1 MNNRPRDQLEVLV
14 QAIST
19 LSLPLHE
26 LYHGLRTR
34 TIPPACSAA
43 AVIIAIVLFFR
54 VDHFFITKT
63 HFRELYPYY
72 PFLYRIYYF
81 VLVTAGYWLWA
92 WREVALKIRLTQRLR
107 ELFQN
112 CGLVSRTGRMPSF
125 ISDFP
130 VDGVTRKLRV
140 THAGFPKAKFEEVKA
155 HLEAGLQVY
164 IDDIK
169 EKRETGVVEVF
180 YSHYPMPAIVPFQ
193 RKDSSMSYDFL
204 IGSTRSEEK
213 RANLRDV
220 PHLLVAGQTG
230 GGKST
235 FLRQLIAHLY
245 LYNPSLHFLLIDLKG
260 GLEFSLFENRKR
272 ITVVPHVRAATMELK
287 KIDTLLERRFALLR
301 ENKCKDID
309 AYFRLEEKSGSKM
322 NLDRHVLVIDEAA
335 EMFLAGHHAKS
346 EEIQNAR
353 RVLSR
358 VARQGRAVGIHL
370 VVATQRPDSKSLD
383 PQVKANLTGVVCFQ
397 MMNDASSIAVL
408 GNGRATD
415 LPAVPGRAIWKNGIE
430 MTEVQ
435 TPFLSTEQAEELLGE
450 PDDSEPKQHGTS
462 AVPANLALPTIK
474 LEQDLPSDMKE
485 I

>member
-1 MNNRPRDQLEVLV
+1 MDKKPRDQLETFIRVL
-14 QAIST
+14 ST
-19 LSLPLHE
+19 LSLPVRE
-26 LYHGLRTR
+26 LYHGFHTR
-34 TIPPACSAA
+34 TVPIACTVAA
-43 AVIIAIVLFFR
+43 IAVSVVLAARF
-54 VDHFFITKT
+54 DHFLLSKT
-63 HFRELYPYY
+63 RFRELYPYY
-72 PFLYRIYYF
+72 PWLYRAYYF
-81 VLVTAGYWLWA
+81 ALVTGGYWLWA
-92 WREVALKIRLTQRLR
+92 WKQAALKIRLTQRLK

-112 CGLVSRTGRMPSF
+112 SGLISRTGRMPSF

-130 VDGVTRKLRV
+130 VDNVTRKLRI
-140 THAGFPKAKFEEVKA
+140 THAGFPKAKFEEAKA
-155 HLEAGLQVY
+155 QLEAGLQVY

-169 EKRETGVVEVF
+169 EKRETGVIEVS
-180 YSHYPMPAIVPFQ
+180 YSHFPMPALVSFQ
-193 RKDSSMSYDFL
+193 RKESSMSYNFSV
-204 IGSTRSEEK
+204 GSTRSEEK
-213 RANLRDV
+213 QANLRDV
-220 PHLLVAGQTG
+220 PHLLIAGQTG

-235 FLRQLIAHLY
+235 FLRQLITHLY
-245 LYNPSLHFLLIDLKG
+245 IHNPSLHFLLIDLKG

-309 AYFRLEEKSGSKM
+309 AYFRLENKNGNKV

-430 MTEVQ
+430 MVEVQ

-450 PDDSEPKQHGTS
+450 PDNCEPKEHGVSTEPS
-462 AVPANLALPTIK
+462 TLELPTVT
-474 LEQDLPSDMKE
+474 LDQETSSDRAE
-485 I
+485 T

>member
-1 MNNRPRDQLEVLV
+1 MNNRNRDQLDTVIKIL
-14 QAIST
+14 ST
-19 LSLPLHE
+19 LILPVRE
-26 LYHGLRTR
+26 LYHGFRTR
-34 TIPPACSAA
+34 TVPPLCAA
-43 AVIIAIVLFFR
+43 FGISLAVLLFFH
-54 VDHFFITKT
+54 VDHFLIVRTR
-63 HFRELYPYY
+63 FRGLYPYY
-72 PFLYRIYYF
+72 PLLYRIYYF
-81 VLVTAGYWLWA
+81 ALATGGYWLWGWKQA
-92 WREVALKIRLTQRLR
+92 AFKVRLTQRLK

-112 CGLVSRTGRMPSF
+112 SGLVSRVGRMPSF

-130 VDGVTRKLRV
+130 VDGVTRKLRL
-140 THAGFPKAKFEEVKA
+140 THAGFPKIKFDEAKPE
-155 HLEAGLQVY
+155 LEAGLQVY

-169 EKRETGVVEVF
+169 EKREKGVIEIF
-180 YSHYPMPAIVPFQ
+180 YSHIPMPSLVEYKP
-193 RKDSSMSYDFL
+193 KEPSKSYDFL
-204 IGSTRSEEK
+204 VGATRSEVR

-220 PHLLVAGQTG
+220 PHLLIAGQTG

-245 LYNPSLHFLLIDLKG
+245 LQNQSCQFLLIDLKG

-272 ITVVPHVRAATMELK
+272 ITVVPHVRAATTELK

-309 AYFRLEEKSGSKM
+309 AYFRLNEKSGGKVS
-322 NLDRHVLVIDEAA
+322 LDRHILVIDEAA

-415 LPAVPGRAIWKNGIE
+415 LSAVPGRAIWKSGIE

-450 PDDSEPKQHGTS
+450 PDSPSAAKTTSTLMPTVDVDPDSNKSKT
-462 AVPANLALPTIK
+462 
-474 LEQDLPSDMKE
+474 
-485 I
+485 